1 MSGSGSSIDATDVQT
16 KIDDDLQQQA
26 TDAGIDV
33 EQVVA
38 DQIEENGEY
47 GVKTIV
53 RFTESALNRQI
64 EAASAEVV
72 SGILCGSRDRYGKNW
87 PRRYALVRS
96 NGDHIEAS
104 SWKGS
109 LPTSDGGEREIPS
122 AAAVEMRLE
131 YDEEYDSYEAKQLDS
146 VEQLPKAELVD
157 RLSKVARHPS
167 AIGRDDEYEMVV
179 VKGEVAYVNPQTIF
193 EDGDPKGDGPIMLE
207 DENGQPKPH
216 FELVLSEEADTR
228 LRAHV
233 ERQRYSDP
241 LMGIEDF
248 GKLCRDANE
257 KFSTPDDQ
265 TQFVGDAMRGRE
277 VAVVGNVNS
286 VDQSRSNGE
295 VTKYIDVG
303 VAGIVELDTD
313 DDMAAQES
321 PAAESEPEPEPEPEQ
336 EQESDDSDDD
346 SLEDFEEY
354 DADDDDDDEDEP
366 TAANIDDVAADVQQY
381 ADLVGMDQSEIT
393 AEVIEENTE
402 IDAPSS
408 VLEAAIERIG
418 EDAPEDDAD
427 AEDSTDDEPDD
438 PIESLRND
446 ETGQLECPAED
457 CFANASGEAGLYG
470 HIGGTHITGDK
481 NPEEWVL
488 DQIEG

>member
-16 KIDDDLQQQA
+16 QIDDDLQQQA
-26 TDAGIDV
+26 SDAGIDV

-38 DQIEENGEY
+38 NQIEENGEY

-131 YDEEYDSYEAKQLDS
+131 YDDEYDSYEAKQLDS
-146 VEQLPKAELVD
+146 VEQLSKVEMAD

-193 EDGDPKGDGPIMLE
+193 EDGEPKGDGPIMLE

-257 KFSTPDDQ
+257 KFDTPDDQ

-277 VAVVGNVNS
+277 VAVIGNVNS
-286 VDQSRSNGE
+286 VDQSRSNGN

-303 VAGIVELDTD
+303 VAGIVELDADEGMT
-313 DDMAAQES
+313 AQES
-321 PAAESEPEPEPEPEQ
+321 PAADPDPEPEQ
-336 EQESDDSDDD
+336 DQESDGSDDD
-346 SLEDFEEY
+346 SLEDFEDY
-354 DADDDDDDEDEP
+354 PADEDDSGDDS

-381 ADLVGMDQSEIT
+381 ADLVGMDKSELS
-393 AEVIEENTE
+393 AEVITENTE
-402 IDAPSS
+402 IDAPDS

-418 EDAPEDDAD
+418 EDAQDAD
-427 AEDSTDDEPDD
+427 DSDESDDGDEPDD
-438 PIESLRND
+438 PIETLRNE

-470 HIGGTHITGDK
+470 HVTGTHITGDM